1 MSAPETN
8 SQLNFIE
15 EIIEEDLKTGKYQG
29 RVHTRF
35 PPEPNGYL
43 HIGHAKSICLNFGL
57 ALKYKGLSNLRYD
70 DTNPEKE
77 EVEYVNSIKDD
88 IRWLGFSWEDREYYA
103 SDYYDILYQ
112 KAVELIKNDKAYVD
126 HSTSEEMAVQKGT
139 PTSPGTESPY
149 RNRPI
154 EESLILFEQMVTGK
168 IEEGT
173 CTLRAKIDM
182 TSPNMHLRDPVIY
195 RIKKTPHHRTGT
207 KWAAYPMYDFA
218 HGISDS
224 LEGITHSICTLEF
237 EVHRPLYDWFL
248 ITLGMY
254 RPQQI
259 EFARLNLTY
268 TIMSKRN
275 LRMLVEEGYVNG
287 WDDPRMPTISAL
299 RRRGYTPEAIREFAK
314 RVGVARRENMIDVGL
329 LEFCVREHANLI
341 SKRVMV
347 VTHPLKVII
356 INYPEF
362 QTELLETENN
372 PEDPNAGTR
381 LIPLSREIYIEQD
394 DFMEN
399 PPKKYFRLFPGGEVR
414 LKSAYIIRCE
424 EAIKDDDGNITEL
437 HCTYF
442 PDSKSGEDTSGKKVK
457 GTLHWVAAN
466 QALPVELRIYDRL
479 FNISE
484 PGSFE
489 GDIRTCINP
498 DSLQVIYPAYAEKSL
513 KEAELSDR
521 FQFIRKGYFC
531 LDTDSNEQKLI
542 FNQTVGLKD
551 SWAKQQEKES

>member
-1 MSAPETN
+1 MTTPETN
-8 SQLNFIE
+8 NVPLNFIE
-15 EIIEEDLKTGKYQG
+15 EIIEEDLLTGKYQG

-57 ALKYKGLSNLRYD
+57 SQKYKGLSNLRYD
-70 DTNPEKE
+70 DTNPDTED
-77 EVEYVNSIKDD
+77 VEYVNSIKDD
-88 IRWLGFSWEDREYYA
+88 IHWLGFSWDDREYYA
-103 SDYYDILYQ
+103 SDYYEILYQ
-112 KAVELIKNDKAYVD
+112 KAVELIKMGKAYVD
-126 HSTSEEMAVQKGT
+126 HSTSEEMAAQKGT
-139 PTSPGTESPY
+139 PTTPGTESPY
-149 RNRPI
+149 RNRPA
-154 EESLILFEQMVTGK
+154 EESLTLFEQMRKGEL
-168 IEEGT
+168 EEGT

-182 TSPNMHLRDPVIY
+182 ASPNMQLRDPVIY

-207 KWAAYPMYDFA
+207 TWSVYPMYDFA

-224 LEGITHSICTLEF
+224 IEGITHSICTLEF

-275 LRMLVEEGYVNG
+275 LRMLVEEGHVSG

-329 LEFCVREHANLI
+329 LEFCVREHTNQIAQ
-341 SKRVMV
+341 RVMV
-347 VTHPLKVII
+347 VTDPLKVII
-356 INYPEF
+356 TNYPDH

-372 PEDPNAGTR
+372 PENHEAGTR
-381 LIPLSREIYIEQD
+381 LIPFGKKLYIERD
-394 DFMEN
+394 DFMED

-414 LKSAYIIRCE
+414 LKSAYIIRCD
-424 EAIKDDDGNITEL
+424 EAIKDEQGNVIEL

-442 PDSKSGEDTSGKKVK
+442 PDTKSGEDTSGKKVK
-457 GTLHWVAAN
+457 GTLHWVAAAH
-466 QALPVELRIYDRL
+466 ALPIEIRLYDRL
-479 FNISE
+479 FTIPNLGE
-484 PGSFE
+484 FE
-489 GDIRTCINP
+489 GDIRTVINP
-498 DSLQVIYPAYAEKSL
+498 DSLKVIYPAYAEKCL
-513 KEAELSDR
+513 TDATLADR

-531 LDTDSNEQKLI
+531 LDTDSNTERLV

-551 SWAKQQEKES
+551 SWAKQQG

>member
-1 MSAPETN
+1 MTTPETN
-8 SQLNFIE
+8 NVPLNFIE
-15 EIIEEDLKTGKYQG
+15 EIIEEDLLTGKYQG

-57 ALKYKGLSNLRYD
+57 SQKYKGLSNLRYD
-70 DTNPEKE
+70 DTNPDTED
-77 EVEYVNSIKDD
+77 VEYVNSIKDD
-88 IRWLGFSWEDREYYA
+88 IHWLGFSWDDREYYA
-103 SDYYDILYQ
+103 SDYYEILYQ
-112 KAVELIKNDKAYVD
+112 KAVELIKMGKAYVD
-126 HSTSEEMAVQKGT
+126 HSTSEEMAAQKGT
-139 PTSPGTESPY
+139 PTTPGTESPY
-149 RNRPI
+149 RNRPA
-154 EESLILFEQMVTGK
+154 EESLTLFEQMRKGEL
-168 IEEGT
+168 EEGT

-182 TSPNMHLRDPVIY
+182 ASPNMQLRDPVIY

-207 KWAAYPMYDFA
+207 TWSVYPMYDFA

-224 LEGITHSICTLEF
+224 IEGITHSICTLEF

-275 LRMLVEEGYVNG
+275 LRMLVEEGHVSG
-287 WDDPRMPTISAL
+287 WDDPRMPTISAF
-299 RRRGYTPEAIREFAK
+299 RRKGYTPEAIREFAK

-329 LEFCVREHANLI
+329 LEFCVREHTNQIAQ
-341 SKRVMV
+341 RVMV
-347 VTHPLKVII
+347 VTDPLKVII
-356 INYPEF
+356 TNYPDH

-372 PEDPNAGTR
+372 PENHEAGTR
-381 LIPLSREIYIEQD
+381 LIPFGKKLYIERD
-394 DFMEN
+394 DFMED

-414 LKSAYIIRCE
+414 LKSAYIIRCD
-424 EAIKDDDGNITEL
+424 EAIKDEEGNVIEL

-442 PDSKSGEDTSGKKVK
+442 PDTKSGEDTSGKKVK
-457 GTLHWVAAN
+457 GTLHWVAAAH
-466 QALPVELRIYDRL
+466 ALPIEIRLYDRL
-479 FNISE
+479 FTIPNLGE
-484 PGSFE
+484 FE
-489 GDIRTCINP
+489 GDIRTVINP
-498 DSLQVIYPAYAEKSL
+498 DSLKVIYPAYAEKCL
-513 KEAELSDR
+513 TDATLADR

-531 LDTDSNEQKLI
+531 LDTDSNTERLV

-551 SWAKQQEKES
+551 SWAKQQG

>member
-1 MSAPETN
+1 MTTPETN
-8 SQLNFIE
+8 NVPLNFIE
-15 EIIEEDLKTGKYQG
+15 EIIEEDLLTGKYQG

-57 ALKYKGLSNLRYD
+57 SQKYKGLSNLRYD
-70 DTNPEKE
+70 DTNPDTED
-77 EVEYVNSIKDD
+77 VEYVNSIKDD
-88 IRWLGFSWEDREYYA
+88 IHWLGFSWDDREYYA
-103 SDYYDILYQ
+103 SDYYEILYQ
-112 KAVELIKNDKAYVD
+112 KAVELIKMGKAYVD
-126 HSTSEEMAVQKGT
+126 HSTSEEMAAQKGT
-139 PTSPGTESPY
+139 PTTPGTESPY
-149 RNRPI
+149 RNRPA
-154 EESLILFEQMVTGK
+154 EESLTLFEQMRKGEL
-168 IEEGT
+168 EEGT

-182 TSPNMHLRDPVIY
+182 ASPNMQLRDPVIY

-207 KWAAYPMYDFA
+207 TWSVYPMYDFA

-224 LEGITHSICTLEF
+224 IEGITHSICTLEF

-275 LRMLVEEGYVNG
+275 LRMLVEEGHVSG

-329 LEFCVREHANLI
+329 LEFCVREHTNQIAQ
-341 SKRVMV
+341 RVMV
-347 VTHPLKVII
+347 VTDPLKVII
-356 INYPEF
+356 TNYPDH

-372 PEDPNAGTR
+372 PENHEAGTR
-381 LIPLSREIYIEQD
+381 LIPFGKKLYIERD
-394 DFMEN
+394 DFMED

-414 LKSAYIIRCE
+414 LKSAYIIRCD
-424 EAIKDDDGNITEL
+424 EAIKDEEGNVIEL

-442 PDSKSGEDTSGKKVK
+442 PDTKSGEDTSGKKVK
-457 GTLHWVAAN
+457 GTLHWVAAAH
-466 QALPVELRIYDRL
+466 ALPIEIRLYDRL
-479 FNISE
+479 FTIPNLGE
-484 PGSFE
+484 FE
-489 GDIRTCINP
+489 GDIRTVINP
-498 DSLQVIYPAYAEKSL
+498 DSLKVIYPAYAEKCL
-513 KEAELSDR
+513 TDATLADR

-531 LDTDSNEQKLI
+531 LDTDSNPERLV

-551 SWAKQQEKES
+551 SWAKQQG

>member
-1 MSAPETN
+1 MTTPETN
-8 SQLNFIE
+8 NVPLNFIE
-15 EIIEEDLKTGKYQG
+15 EIIEEDLLTGKYQG

-57 ALKYKGLSNLRYD
+57 SQKYKGLSNLRYD
-70 DTNPEKE
+70 DTNPDTED
-77 EVEYVNSIKDD
+77 VEYVNSIKDD
-88 IRWLGFSWEDREYYA
+88 IHWLGFSWDDREYYA
-103 SDYYDILYQ
+103 SDYYEILYQ
-112 KAVELIKNDKAYVD
+112 KAVELIKMGKAYVD
-126 HSTSEEMAVQKGT
+126 HSTSEEMAAQKGT
-139 PTSPGTESPY
+139 PTTPGTESPY
-149 RNRPI
+149 RNRPA
-154 EESLILFEQMVTGK
+154 EESLTLFEQMRKGEL
-168 IEEGT
+168 EEGT

-182 TSPNMHLRDPVIY
+182 ASPNMQLRDPVIY

-207 KWAAYPMYDFA
+207 TWSVYPMYDFA

-224 LEGITHSICTLEF
+224 IEGITHSICTLEF

-275 LRMLVEEGYVNG
+275 LRMLVEEGHVSG
-287 WDDPRMPTISAL
+287 WDDPRMPTISAF
-299 RRRGYTPEAIREFAK
+299 RRKGYTPEAIREFAK

-329 LEFCVREHANLI
+329 LEFCVREHTNQIAQ
-341 SKRVMV
+341 RVMV
-347 VTHPLKVII
+347 VTEPLKVII
-356 INYPEF
+356 TNYPDH

-372 PEDPNAGTR
+372 PENHEAGTR
-381 LIPLSREIYIEQD
+381 LIPFGKKLYIERD
-394 DFMEN
+394 DFMED

-414 LKSAYIIRCE
+414 LKSAYIIRCD
-424 EAIKDDDGNITEL
+424 EAIKDEQGNVIEL

-442 PDSKSGEDTSGKKVK
+442 PDTKSGEDTSGKKVK
-457 GTLHWVAAN
+457 GTLHWVAAAH
-466 QALPVELRIYDRL
+466 ALPIEIRLYDRL
-479 FNISE
+479 FTIPNLGE
-484 PGSFE
+484 FE
-489 GDIRTCINP
+489 GDIRTVINP
-498 DSLQVIYPAYAEKSL
+498 DSLKVIYPAYAEKCL
-513 KEAELSDR
+513 TDATLADR

-531 LDTDSNEQKLI
+531 LDTDSNTERLV

-551 SWAKQQEKES
+551 SWAKQQG